1 MEGRALQDVM
11 KGHCYGCG
19 ALNEVGLRIKSHWDG
34 DELVCRFQPQPFH
47 IGHPGIVY
55 GGLIASVIDCHSIW
69 TALATATR
77 DEGIDLAAG
86 PLPFGF
92 VTAKLEVNYLRP
104 ADIGQVLDLR
114 ARVVDRGA
122 RRFNVECQVLQQ
134 GQACA
139 SAVVV
144 AVRVGN
150 AR

>member
-19 ALNEVGLRIKSHWDG
+19 ALNEVGLQIKSHWDG
-34 DELVCRFQPQPFH
+34 GELVCLFQPKPFH

-104 ADIGQVLDLR
+104 ADIGQVLELR

-134 GQACA
+134 EQACA
-139 SAVVV
+139 SAAVV
-144 AVRVGN
+144 AVRVN
-150 AR
+150 TVP